1 MVVSSNTA
9 PYRDIEVSK
18 ELRQCG
24 VTKLGRENTTIFIEF
39 QSQAHDRQEIIRMV
53 IFDLKPEGF
62 FASIEDFDR
71 KARGGWG
78 PNRRIPLPN
87 DIIEKT
93 KAALANSPYY
103 PKAFEYYERDT
114 ITEEQ
119 PKEGKALLSVGEPA
133 GDAEIAA
140 NEEEQ
145 RKREEAYASAIS
157 DSDFDTVKKNERLT
171 PISVSNA
178 IRKDPGRYCVY
189 GIIDTV
195 RSPFKLMTEAG
206 FVCNNRKCTSYG
218 NPKWQILD
226 VPIFSLNDMPIAFKA
241 ERDANGVV
249 KRTGQQRYLDLLNCP
264 YCHGSRYERPSFRH
278 FDNAKIIEIKR
289 IERITKVSTITA
301 NNTLNMER
309 LTVLVVGNHTWN
321 VGLGEEVEIIGDLY
335 VLGAWTSSSRFGTGG
350 NGRIDNGKAYPIL
363 YADRVKYTKRQ
374 REIDTEA
381 YNKLVQCNA
390 FNKFA
395 SHPKLTDRLTSMMS
409 PQIYGHDDVK
419 LGLLLLAVGG
429 APIQKNNPNVRYWI
443 NAALIGD
450 KGTAKTT
457 MAEDATKLILGSQI
471 VSGQHSTGKGV
482 VAIAEK
488 ESGSGN
494 SAFLRAGAATLA
506 NHAICFID
514 EFGIMHYEDQ
524 NQFLSL
530 MEKGYLNFNKLGIR
544 QRIDAKTSFILTSNP
559 MGGDWQN
566 PDKISKGDV
575 PIMAQIVDRI
585 DLFFAFREPKTSD
598 EIDAFKEHRKRLRKK
613 HFKPCSI
620 NKFSGER
627 VYLEQDFSFLRYYIY
642 YIRTQSRF
650 QQIEFE
656 DPSLSDRLADLWGE
670 IKQAAP
676 DQMTS
681 RGFESIYR
689 IAEAFARLLLKN
701 VIDAEVVEQ
710 TIKFVSAMYRHY
722 GAEIAEIPDYRT
734 YTYLGIAKVVKENSQ
749 NILWAQEQVA
759 VGTDELE
766 NMTFSEA
773 AEIFTS
779 KDQKGRHYLGDDFR
793 SSSNRAA
800 RNLREMFREEREFE
814 GGKIMDVSKDKHSE
828 LKLGWIPFPTTE
840 EGSPA
845 KN

>member
-1 MVVSSNTA
+1 M

-24 VTKLGRENTTIFIEF
+24 VTKLGRENTTVSMEY
-39 QSQAHDRQEIIRMV
+39 QLQVHDGQEITRMV

-62 FASIEDFDR
+62 FVTMEDFDK

-87 DIIEKT
+87 DIIERT
-93 KAALANSPYY
+93 KAVLANSPYY
-103 PKAFEYYERDT
+103 PRAFEYYERDT
-114 ITEEQ
+114 VLEEQ
-119 PKEGKALLSVGEPA
+119 TEGGQAILSVGEPI
-133 GDAEIAA
+133 GDIEVAA

-157 DSDFDTVKKNERLT
+157 DPDFNDIKKKERLT

-178 IRKDPGRYCVY
+178 IRKDPGRYCLY

-195 RSPFKLMTEAG
+195 RSPFKLMTEVG
-206 FVCNNRKCTSYG
+206 FECGNRKCTSYG

-241 ERDANGVV
+241 ERDENGNVR
-249 KRTGQQRYLDLLNCP
+249 KSGQQRYLELLNCP
-264 YCHGSRYERPSFRH
+264 YCHGNRYERPSYRH

-289 IERITKVSTITA
+289 LERITKVSTSIA
-301 NNTLNMER
+301 NNTLNLER
-309 LTVLVVGNHTWN
+309 LTVLVVGNHTWS

-335 VLGAWTSSSRFGTGG
+335 VLGSWTSSSRFGIGG
-350 NGRIDNGKAYPIL
+350 HGNNRQDGGKAYPIL
-363 YADRVKYTKRQ
+363 YADRIKYTKRQ
-374 REIDTEA
+374 REIDIKA

-395 SHPKLTDRLTSMMS
+395 SYPKLIERLTSMMS

-429 APIQKNNPNVRYWI
+429 APMQKDNPTVRYWI
-443 NAALIGD
+443 NVALIGD

-457 MAEDATKLILGSQI
+457 MAENASKLILGSQI
-471 VSGQHSTGKGV
+471 VSGQHSTGKGI

-506 NHAICFID
+506 NNAICFID

-524 NQFLSL
+524 NQFLGL
-530 MEKGYLNFNKLGIR
+530 MEKGYFNFNKMGIR
-544 QRIDAKTSFILTSNP
+544 QRIDAKTSFILTSNQ
-559 MGGDWQN
+559 MGGNWQN
-566 PDKISKGDV
+566 SDRISKGEV
-575 PIMAQIVDRI
+575 PIMAQIIDRI
-585 DLFFAFREPKTSD
+585 DLFFAFREPNTPE
-598 EIDAFKEHRKRLRKK
+598 EIDTFKEHRKKLRKK
-613 HFKPCSI
+613 HFKPYSI
-620 NKFSGER
+620 NKITGER
-627 VYLEQDFSFLRYYIY
+627 VYLEQDFPFLRYYIY

-689 IAEAFARLLLKN
+689 IAEAFARIMLKN

-710 TIKFVSAMYRHY
+710 TIKFVSAMYRKY
-722 GAEIAEIPDYRT
+722 GADIAEIPDYRT
-734 YTYLGIAKVVKENSQ
+734 YAYLSITKVMKDHSQ
-749 NILWAQEQVA
+749 NMLWAQEQGVI
-759 VGTDELE
+759 GLDEQDDDI
-766 NMTFSEA
+766 TFNSA
-773 AEIFTS
+773 AEIAI
-779 KDQKGRHYLGDDFR
+779 KDQKVHHYLGDDFR

-800 RNLREMFREEREFE
+800 RHLREMFREEREFE

-828 LKLGWIPFPTTE
+828 LKLRWVPFSATE